1 LPTVGFYG
9 GVLQII
15 QRKKAENDLSNSP
28 DIFKTCDKAVK
39 VVLLL
44 YLSVYTNR

>member
-1 LPTVGFYG
+1 
-9 GVLQII
+9 LQII

-28 DIFKTCDKAVK
+28 DILKACAKADK

-44 YLSVYTNR
+44 